1 MCRIRPCDKAAP
13 CGAAL
18 CLYSFCVRFSA
29 DGRSRV
35 FCRDMPC
42 FFGRI
47 DETVRHG
54 ERRAMR
60 RLCIRRR
67 WRFAGRLFFS
77 SCRENRRYSDR
88 AVFAVSGTNR
98 TSPPISGIFR
108 GGDGRKIPRGRSLRF
123 RAGLVRGRRTVRS
136 LRRIVVPAIR
146 GCFSDGAGPVG
157 AGRYAEYAERK
168 RPKAR
173 LLRFFPSAGGVPS
186 AFAASVRRGANPS
199 GRSRG
204 SRSAWQWPTGRRP
217 DRCVRPKRGLP
228 WPVRPVRPAACS
240 WR

>member
-1 MCRIRPCDKAAP
+1 MCRIRPCEKAAP

-18 CLYSFCVRFSA
+18 CLYRLDVRFSA

-47 DETVRHG
+47 DDAVRHG
-54 ERRAMR
+54 GKEGDAETLYTVARAIFR
-60 RLCIRRR
+60 PA
-67 WRFAGRLFFS
+67 FLFVLQG
-77 SCRENRRYSDR
+77 EP
-88 AVFAVSGTNR
+88 AVFGSR
-98 TSPPISGIFR
+98 
-108 GGDGRKIPRGRSLRF
+108 RF
-123 RAGLVRGRRTVRS
+123 RCVRNQPGESAGMGSFGAETGEKFREAVLFVFGPVVVRGRRTVRS

-168 RPKAR
+168 RPNTR
-173 LLRFFPSAGGVPS
+173 LLRFFSSAGGVRS
-186 AFAASVRRGANPS
+186 AFAASVRRGANPF

>member
-98 TSPPISGIFR
+98 TSPPVSGIFR

-123 RAGLVRGRRTVRS
+123 RAGLVRAVGRCATDRCAGDPRLFFGRGGTGRCRTVC
-136 LRRIVVPAIR
+136 
-146 GCFSDGAGPVG
+146 GT
-157 AGRYAEYAERK
+157 EKAERTS
-168 RPKAR
+168 PA
-173 LLRFFPSAGGVPS
+173 LLSECGRCAFGLCGVGSP
-186 AFAASVRRGANPS
+186 GANPS